1 MDIKWLKRYRL
12 FCIGGTIILCVQVA
26 LAFVFFSIQEYSVV
40 EELSPNSLHKL
51 RNVADYGIGDDE
63 ESSYNNVPSGS
74 NHRNKLPPDK
84 DNSASSNE
92 YFNKALQQ
100 RHSNYKTDNYR
111 VLGIDE
117 LGFVPPCDISGR
129 ECVSALHR
137 AKTETCKQ
145 IIANI
150 SCLIKTNPPYP
161 KRLPHQCPTNDVKKN
176 KIIGCFRDGKEI
188 KLLPGYKTTL
198 IQTNSQDN
206 CVDLCLQSGFAYA
219 GVEYGTECFCG
230 NETPEWGLKLPDTFC
245 DMQCPGNQSQMCGG
259 HYTIN
264 VFKTGVSKFIAKVAS
279 EPSPNFKHNNTPPVR
294 IVFLLTLNGRAVR
307 QVYRL
312 IKALFHRDHY
322 FFIHV
327 DSRHD
332 YMFRE
337 LLKIE
342 LALSNIRLSRRRH
355 STIWGGASLLTTL
368 MDAMSD
374 LVESSWDWDF
384 VINLSESDFPIK
396 SNDALVKFLTMN
408 REHNFVKSHGRE
420 VQQFI
425 QKQGLDKTFVECEAR
440 MWRVGEKELPK
451 GIIWDGGSDWLALSR
466 PFVDYLV
473 AGDTLISGLSQFF
486 KYTLLPAESFFHTVL
501 RNSPFCETYIDNNLH
516 VTNWKRW
523 LGCKCQYRHVV
534 DWCGCSPNVFRYD
547 DWNRIKNTEKK
558 QVYFA
563 RKFEPII
570 NLSIIDTLE
579 VWLYGEYPADFKN
592 RMSYWQNVYHH
603 EDIHPA
609 PDESLLIVGT
619 SLARVATKYL
629 TTSHTTCQI
638 RSLDKLRQVFTYHH
652 KDQFKG
658 FLIQYEVSFSNS
670 STKLL
675 LESWCWPKL
684 QGIIIHN
691 RDPINRLLNFVVSS
705 DFDKKEQMSR
715 NFIRLI
721 SPYTEPVLIH
731 QWATGEQRF
740 TVTFLWL
747 NPYDELVNIT
757 PINIEES
764 ALVTFSKPI
773 LPMPLS
779 QGIWTILL
787 VYENVTMAYTQFL
800 VTPSQTI
807 KDTSVP
813 ASQMSFINKAQN
825 YKQSLQDWENV
836 IKAFKNSI
844 VLETKNKF
852 IDRTKTKMTSWI
864 DSLIKSAYNII
875 ETCIVVP
882 CKTLNDCGLKELV
895 TCAETSWSSYSPDP
909 KSDIKSINKESGTL
923 NRY

>member
-1 MDIKWLKRYRL
+1 M
-12 FCIGGTIILCVQVA
+12 
-26 LAFVFFSIQEYSVV
+26 
-40 EELSPNSLHKL
+40 
-51 RNVADYGIGDDE
+51 
-63 ESSYNNVPSGS
+63 
-74 NHRNKLPPDK
+74 
-84 DNSASSNE
+84 
-92 YFNKALQQ
+92 
-100 RHSNYKTDNYR
+100 
-111 VLGIDE
+111 
-117 LGFVPPCDISGR
+117 PPCDIGGR
-129 ECVSALHR
+129 ESVSALHR
-137 AKTETCKQ
+137 AKTQICKQ

-150 SCLIKTNPPYP
+150 SCLIKMNPPYP
-161 KRLPHQCPTNDVKKN
+161 KRLLHQCPTNNVKNN
-176 KIIGCFRDGKEI
+176 KTLGCFRDGKEI

-198 IQTNSQDN
+198 IHSNSQEN
-206 CVDLCLQSGFAYA
+206 CLDLCLQSGFVYA

-230 NETPEWGLKLPDTFC
+230 NETPEWSSKLPDTFC
-245 DMQCPGNQSQMCGG
+245 DMQCPGNQSQICGG

-264 VFKTGVSKFIAKVAS
+264 VFKTGVSKFIARVAS
-279 EPSPNFKHNNTPPVR
+279 EPSPNLKHDNPVR

-327 DSRHD
+327 DARHD

-374 LVESSWDWDF
+374 LVQSSWDWDF

-396 SNDALVKFLTMN
+396 SNDALVKFLTTN
-408 REHNFVKSHGRE
+408 RECNFVKSHGRE

-466 PFVDYLV
+466 PFVNYLV
-473 AGDTLISGLSQFF
+473 TGDNLISGLSQFF

-534 DWCGCSPNVFRYD
+534 DWCGCSPNVFRFD

-579 VWLYGEYPADFKN
+579 VWLYGEYPADLKN
-592 RMSYWQNVYHH
+592 RMSYWQNVYHYDDVH
-603 EDIHPA
+603 LLA
-609 PDESLLIVGT
+609 DESLLTIGT
-619 SLARVATKYL
+619 SLARVATKHL

-638 RSLDKLRQVFTYHH
+638 RSLDKLLQVFTYHH

-670 STKLL
+670 STKLQ

-684 QGIIIHN
+684 QGIIMYN
-691 RDPINRLLNFVVSS
+691 KDPINRLLNFIVSS
-705 DFDKKEQMSR
+705 DFDQKEQMSR
-715 NFIRLI
+715 DFIRLI

-731 QWATGEQRF
+731 QWASGEQIF

-747 NPYDELVNIT
+747 NPYGELANIT
-757 PINIEES
+757 SVTIEGS
-764 ALVTFSKPI
+764 SLITFGKPV
-773 LPMPLS
+773 LPMPLV
-779 QGIWTILL
+779 QGIWTVLL

-800 VTPSQTI
+800 VIPSQIT
-807 KDTSVP
+807 KDTYIS
-813 ASQMSFINKAQN
+813 ASQKSFINKGQN
-825 YKQSLQDWENV
+825 SEKLIQEWASV
-836 IKAFKNSI
+836 IIAFKNSI
-844 VLETKNKF
+844 KLETKIKPNNRF
-852 IDRTKTKMTSWI
+852 KTKITGWI
-864 DSLIKSAYNII
+864 DSLIISAYNIK

-882 CKTLNDCGLKELV
+882 CKSVMDCELTRLV
-895 TCAETSWSSYSPDP
+895 KCAETSWSSYSPDP
-909 KSDIKSINKESGTL
+909 KSDIISINKESGTL
-923 NRY
+923 NRF